1 MVTLKPF
8 DYEAKFMLSHFPP
21 NWVIRYKATPT
32 QPVAVVRDP
41 KTRTVEMFR
50 WGLIPSWAK
59 DPALGSR
66 MINARAETLTEKPSF
81 RNAFQKRR
89 CLILAD
95 GFYEWEKIPGRSS
108 KPHLFKLVDSTPFM
122 FAGLWE
128 FWTPP
133 GKANPILSCTIITT
147 TPNTLIAPIHDRMPV
162 MLDPEQATS
171 WISDLP
177 PRDLQSLLVPY
188 PTEAMQETTIN
199 SLFNNPAINS
209 PS

>member
-1 MVTLKPF
+1 MCNYFMVTLKPF

-81 RNAFQKRR
+81 RNAFASFWPMAFMSGKKFQGDHLNR
-89 CLILAD
+89 I
-95 GFYEWEKIPGRSS
+95 FSS
-108 KPHLFKLVDSTPFM
+108 L
-122 FAGLWE
+122 
-128 FWTPP
+128 
-133 GKANPILSCTIITT
+133 
-147 TPNTLIAPIHDRMPV
+147 
-162 MLDPEQATS
+162 
-171 WISDLP
+171 
-177 PRDLQSLLVPY
+177 
-188 PTEAMQETTIN
+188 
-199 SLFNNPAINS
+199 
-209 PS
+209 